1 MKQIELTSKFVLAA
15 LIATVVFSAMT
26 VPTFAQNAP
35 KIPNSYV
42 TSGMIKD
49 GEVKTNDL
57 ANDAVTAAKIADGA
71 IQEQDIADG
80 VIPSGNNQPT
90 IQIVDTAGQTLFPGE
105 GGEENANCPSG
116 TVVTG
121 GGFIADGSVKVIL
134 NIPEDAD
141 TWRVAAFNAETNEFA
156 GILRAWALCMDTSP

>member
-35 KIPNSYV
+35 K
-42 TSGMIKD
+42 IKD